1 MAMMLIPY
9 ISNLL
14 HLHLH
19 HTLTTFITQHTSK
32 YQYYTYVPFFIK
44 LQNLS
49 NTTYFTY
56 E

>member
-1 MAMMLIPY
+1 MGTMLILY

-14 HLHLH
+14 YLHLH
-19 HTLTTFITQHTSK
+19 HTFTTFITQHTSK
-32 YQYYTYVPFFIK
+32 YQYYTYVPLFII
-44 LQNLS
+44 QNLS